1 MKYNLI
7 LLLLAAILV
16 SFKND
21 EPKLTAY
28 IFYSDTCPMCI
39 KYVYRLN
46 EMQKQYEKDGLKI
59 IAVFSNYYT
68 KPADIAK
75 FKAKEKPQYELLQDK
90 DLKLANEFDASI
102 TPEVVLVNK
111 KRQIIYRGLIDNW
124 FYRPGKY
131 RQVTTQFYLRDAI
144 DSTLAKAKPAV
155 TETLPIGCYLM
166 CY

>member
-1 MKYNLI
+1 MQQKII
-7 LLLLAAILV
+7 LLLLTVLFV
-16 SFKND
+16 SFKK
-21 EPKLTAY
+21 EETKLTAY
-28 IFYSDTCPMCI
+28 IFYSDSCPMCI

-46 EMQKQYEKDGLKI
+46 EMQQQYEKNGVKI

-75 FKAKEKPQYELLQDK
+75 FKTKANPQYEMLHDK
-90 DLKLANEFDASI
+90 EMKLANEFDASV
-102 TPEVVLVNK
+102 TPEVVLVNN

-131 RQVTTQFYLRDAI
+131 RQVTTEFYLRDAI
-144 DSTLAKAKPAV
+144 DSTLANAKPAI
-155 TETLPIGCYLM
+155 TETQPIGCYLM